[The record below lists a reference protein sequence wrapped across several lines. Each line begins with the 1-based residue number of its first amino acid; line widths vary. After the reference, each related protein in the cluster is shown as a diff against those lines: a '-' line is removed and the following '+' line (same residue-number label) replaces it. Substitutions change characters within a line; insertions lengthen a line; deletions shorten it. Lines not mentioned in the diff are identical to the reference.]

1 MNLLN
6 RKLLF
11 SHLWTLW
18 GIILLLLS
26 ACTPAATA
34 TATIQ
39 PATQTESPATPTT
52 PEQTVT
58 PTGLSGPSFTNPV
71 YKLDFPDPYVMLVG
85 DTYYA
90 YATTNGSTTNIRV
103 IRSKDLVN
111 WEEVGDALPALPKW
125 SVLNSGYTWA
135 PGVVQIKDQFL
146 MYYVAR
152 DQDVDRQCIGV
163 AVSDNPAGPFRD
175 PNDEAFVCQTD
186 LGGSIDAYPFRDED
200 GKLYLLWK
208 NDGNCCGLD
217 VGLWIQ
223 ELSPDGMNLVGEPVK
238 LIERD
243 QPWERPLI
251 ENPAMVKHND
261 KYYLFY
267 SGNWWESYEYAIGYA
282 VCETVTGPC
291 EKPLKEP
298 WFKYKAPVMGPGG
311 EAFFTDTEGN
321 LWMAYHAWTGAQ
333 VGYSGGGERSLHI
346 DLVSFEG
353 DKPVSN
359 GPTYTPQLLP

>member
-1 MNLLN
+1 MTLLN
-6 RKLLF
+6 PKRPA
-11 SHLWTLW
+11 SQLWKLW

-26 ACTPAATA
+26 ACTPASPAA
-34 TATIQ
+34 PTIQ
-39 PATQTESPATPTT
+39 PTAAQTEIPATPTT
-52 PEQTVT
+52 PAQTPA
-58 PTGLSGPSFTNPV
+58 PTELPGPSFTNPV

-111 WEEVGDALPALPKW
+111 WENVGDALPALPEW

-135 PGVVQIKDQFL
+135 PGVVQVEDQFL

-152 DQDVDRQCIGV
+152 DEDIDRQCIGV
-163 AVSDNPAGPFRD
+163 AVSDDPAGPFVD
-175 PNDEAFVCQTD
+175 PNDEAFVCQTN
-186 LGGSIDAYPFRDED
+186 LGGSIDAYPFQDEG

-208 NDGNCCGLD
+208 NDGNCCNLE
-217 VGLWIQ
+217 VALWIQ
-223 ELSPDGMNLVGEPVK
+223 ELSSDGMNLVGEPVK

-251 ENPAMVKHND
+251 ENPAMVLHNE

-267 SGNWWESYEYAIGYA
+267 SGNWWESHEYAIGYA

-291 EKPLKEP
+291 EKPLDEP
-298 WFKYKAPVMGPGG
+298 WFEYEAPVMGPGG
-311 EAFFTDTEGN
+311 ETFFTDLEGN
-321 LWMAYHAWTGAQ
+321 LWMAYHAWTGAD
-333 VGYSGGGERSLHI
+333 VGYPQGKRSLHI
-346 DLVSFEG
+346 DLVTFEG
-353 DKPVSN
+353 DKPVTN
-359 GPTYTPQLLP
+359 GPTYTPQILP